1 MTSTY
6 KYLFI
11 AALFAWALTLAA
23 DAQDGPKDAVV
34 LIVRHAEDGGT
45 GRDLAPRGHE
55 RAEAYKNYFL
65 KFAVDSK
72 RLEPDVVLAAK
83 DSKKSHRPRL
93 TVEPF
98 AKAAK
103 LKIDTRFGNYQSDEL
118 AADLRANQRGKVI
131 LISWRHG
138 NIPALLR
145 ALGANPASLLPRGKW
160 PDPVFDWVIMLSYDQ
175 DGRLIPERTSRINEH
190 LMPGDSQETWDR
202 DCTSTFPCPGRPGAL
217 TPRRHRLWPRR
228 TSSASLGSLTPI
240 VSGPLPLGC
249 TSRRPFVPCPR
260 RARNF

>member
-1 MTSTY
+1 MTFMHRRLFTAILYAST
-6 KYLFI
+6 
-11 AALFAWALTLAA
+11 LTFTA
-23 DAQDGPKDAVV
+23 DSQSGPKDAVV
-34 LIVRHAEDGGT
+34 LIIRHAEDADSGDGISPL
-45 GRDLAPRGHE
+45 GER

-65 KFAVDSK
+65 NFAVDSK

-103 LKIDTRFGNYQSDEL
+103 LKIDTRFGNYQSNEL

-145 ALGANPASLLPRGKW
+145 ALGAK
-160 PDPVFDWVIMLSYDQ
+160 
-175 DGRLIPERTSRINEH
+175 PEE
-190 LMPGDSQETWDR
+190 
-202 DCTSTFPCPGRPGAL
+202 
-217 TPRRHRLWPRR
+217 
-228 TSSASLGSLTPI
+228 
-240 VSGPLPLGC
+240 
-249 TSRRPFVPCPR
+249 
-260 RARNF
+260 

>member
-1 MTSTY
+1 MY
-6 KYLFI
+6 RCLFI
-11 AALFAWALTLAA
+11 AVFFASTLTLPA
-23 DAQDGPKDAVV
+23 DSQSGPKDAVV
-34 LIVRHAEDGGT
+34 LIIRHAEDADSGDGISPL
-45 GRDLAPRGHE
+45 GER

-65 KFAVDSK
+65 NFAVDSR

-175 DGRLIPERTSRINEH
+175 HGRLIPERTSRINEH
-190 LMPGDSQETWDR
+190 LMPGDSQ
-202 DCTSTFPCPGRPGAL
+202 
-217 TPRRHRLWPRR
+217 
-228 TSSASLGSLTPI
+228 
-240 VSGPLPLGC
+240 
-249 TSRRPFVPCPR
+249 
-260 RARNF
+260 